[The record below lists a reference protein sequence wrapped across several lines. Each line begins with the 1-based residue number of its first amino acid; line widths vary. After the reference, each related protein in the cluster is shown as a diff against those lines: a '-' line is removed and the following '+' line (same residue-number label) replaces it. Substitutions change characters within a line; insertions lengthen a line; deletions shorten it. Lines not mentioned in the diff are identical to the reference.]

1 MSSLNFLE
9 VFTGTG
15 MSWDLMS
22 WFVVVLF
29 ECEHIW
35 TALSWKYATV
45 TIEVAACWP
54 WCGSDCLCELWGP
67 ASSLYIIVV
76 SLYLPFM
83 WIWFEIISYQASSLT
98 WPETPIQSLRKVC
111 SSLSLRFFR
120 GTYSCHV
127 SLQARSVWQNFVYV
141 NSLRGSWVKC
151 HFTSFKIMSDISLFH
166 FIHIFHHNT
175 LVNIY
180 IIDFPSNKAT
190 PNIE

>member
-1 MSSLNFLE
+1 MSSLNFLK

-22 WFVVVLF
+22 WFVIVLF

-54 WCGSDCLCELWGP
+54 CGSDCLCELWGP
-67 ASSLYIIVV
+67 ASSL
-76 SLYLPFM
+76 
-83 WIWFEIISYQASSLT
+83 T
-98 WPETPIQSLRKVC
+98 WPEMPIQSLRKVC
-111 SSLSLRFFR
+111 GSLSLRFFR

-141 NSLRGSWVKC
+141 YSLRGSWVKC